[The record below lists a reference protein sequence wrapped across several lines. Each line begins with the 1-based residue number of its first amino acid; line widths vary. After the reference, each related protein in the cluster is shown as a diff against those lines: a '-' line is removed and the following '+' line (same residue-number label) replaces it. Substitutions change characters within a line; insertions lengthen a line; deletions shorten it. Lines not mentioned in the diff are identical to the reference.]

1 MPFAISV
8 GDQMTLGFRA
18 GLSRSVA
25 CLSLIAAVG
34 VPLAAP
40 AADAIRVIE
49 PYARATLPGQKV
61 GGVYMEIVSPGDAR
75 LTGVSSPIA
84 GAAEVHSMTMNGG
97 IMKMRAVAS
106 LDLPAGRPVK
116 LAPGG
121 YHVMLFDLKMPLVAG
136 EKVPLT
142 LVIEEAGKRTHKIAV
157 SAIVRAGDHDGRH

>member
-1 MPFAISV
+1 
-8 GDQMTLGFRA
+8 MTIRFRT
-18 GLSRSVA
+18 GLPRSVA
-25 CLSLIAAVG
+25 YLSLIAAVG
-34 VPLAAP
+34 IPLAAP
-40 AADAIRVIE
+40 AADAIRVID

-84 GAAEVHSMTMNGG
+84 GAAEVHSMTMDGG
-97 IMKMRAVAS
+97 IMKMRAIEV
-106 LDLPAGRPVK
+106 LDLPAGRLVK

-121 YHVMLFDLKMPLVAG
+121 YHVMLFDLKRPLVAG

-157 SAIVRAGDHDGRH
+157 RAIVRAGGH